1 MTYMIKEMIIAAGC
15 FWGVQSAFDE
25 VPGVVATE
33 VGYIGGEVENP
44 TYETVCEGNTGHAEA
59 VRIQY
64 DTDKTSYDKLLDVFF
79 KIHNPTTLNRQGP
92 DVGKQYRSAVFY
104 LDENQKQAVLKKI
117 ETLNHSGKFRRPIV
131 TQIIPAGTFYPAE
144 AYHQKYFEKQGLP
157 SCHIHRSHEDWKDT
171 LSPEAYHV
179 LREKGTERPG
189 SGKYLHFNEQ
199 GVYECAAC
207 GNKIF
212 DSDAKFDSGCG
223 WPSFDKAIPGSVK
236 IQKDFSHFMIRDEVL
251 CARCDSHLGHVFK
264 DGPTETG
271 NRFCINSVA
280 LDFEKEDADKKGN

>member
-1 MTYMIKEMIIAAGC
+1 MIKEMIIAAGC

-33 VGYIGGEVENP
+33 VGYIGGKVENP
-44 TYETVCEGNTGHAEA
+44 TYEVVCKGNTGHAEA

-92 DVGKQYRSAVFY
+92 DVGEQYRSAVFY
-104 LDENQKQAVLKKI
+104 LDENQKQAALKKI
-117 ETLNHSGKFRRPIV
+117 ETLNHLGKFRRPIV
-131 TQIIPAGTFYPAE
+131 TKIIPAGTFYPAE

-157 SCHIHRSHEDWKDT
+157 SCHIRCSDEDWKDT

-179 LREKGTERPG
+179 LREKGTEHPG

-199 GVYECAAC
+199 GIYECAAC

-212 DSDAKFDSGCG
+212 DSDAKFESLCG

-251 CARCDSHLGHVFK
+251 CARCGSHLGHVFK
-264 DGPTETG
+264 DGPTETQD
-271 NRFCINSVA
+271 RFCINSVA
-280 LDFEKEDADKKGN
+280 LDFEKTDADKKGD

>member
-44 TYETVCEGNTGHAEA
+44 TYEVVCEGNTGHAEA

-92 DVGKQYRSAVFY
+92 DVGEQYRSAVFY

-117 ETLNHSGKFRRPIV
+117 EKLNHSGKFRRPIV

-212 DSDAKFDSGCG
+212 ESDAKFDSGCG

-251 CARCDSHLGHVFK
+251 CARCGSHLGHVFK

>member
-44 TYETVCEGNTGHAEA
+44 TYEVVCEGNTGHAEA

-92 DVGKQYRSAVFY
+92 DVGEQYRSAVFY
-104 LDENQKQAVLKKI
+104 LDENQKQAALKKI

-131 TQIIPAGTFYPAE
+131 THIIPAGTFYPAE

-251 CARCDSHLGHVFK
+251 CARCGSHLGHVFK

>member
-44 TYETVCEGNTGHAEA
+44 TYEVVCEGNTGHAEA

-92 DVGKQYRSAVFY
+92 DVGEQYRSAVFY
-104 LDENQKQAVLKKI
+104 LDENQKQAALKKI
-117 ETLNHSGKFRRPIV
+117 EKLNHSGKFRRPIV
-131 TQIIPAGTFYPAE
+131 TQIIPASTFYPAE

-251 CARCDSHLGHVFK
+251 CARCGSHLGHVFK

-280 LDFEKEDADKKGN
+280 LDFEKEDADKKGD

>member
-1 MTYMIKEMIIAAGC
+1 MLVQMIVAAGC

-25 VPGVVATE
+25 VPGVVSTE
-33 VGYIGGEVENP
+33 VGYIGGDMENP
-44 TYETVCEGNTGHAEA
+44 TYEAVCEGNTGHAEA
-59 VRIQY
+59 VRITFDDNKVTY
-64 DTDKTSYDKLLDVFF
+64 GKLLDVFF

-92 DVGKQYRSAVFY
+92 DVGEQYRSAVFY
-104 LDENQKQAVLKKI
+104 LNEAQKQVAVEKI
-117 ETLNHSGKFRRPIV
+117 EKLNKSGTFRRPIV
-131 TQIIPAGTFYPAE
+131 TQVVPAGVFYPAE
-144 AYHQKYFEKQGLP
+144 EYHQKYFEKKGT
-157 SCHIHRSHEDWKDT
+157 SGCHINRSQDDWKDT

-179 LREKGTERPG
+179 LRERGTERPG
-189 SGKYLHFNEQ
+189 TGKYLHFNEQ

-212 DSDAKFDSGCG
+212 ESDAKFDSGCG
-223 WPSFDKAIPGSVK
+223 WPSFDKAIPGSVE

-251 CARCDSHLGHVFK
+251 CAKCHSHLGHVFK

-280 LDFEKEDADKKGN
+280 LDFEKE